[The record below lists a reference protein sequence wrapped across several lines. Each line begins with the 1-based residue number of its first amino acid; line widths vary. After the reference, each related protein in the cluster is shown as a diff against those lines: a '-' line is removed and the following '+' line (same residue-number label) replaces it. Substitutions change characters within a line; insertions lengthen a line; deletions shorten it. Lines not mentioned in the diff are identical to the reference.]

1 MRTVGLFDENS
12 FIIGCGSSGRGVFID
27 PGGEVTA
34 LLELA
39 VEAGLEIEAIW
50 LTHAHID
57 HVAGVAEAVELTGA
71 PVVVHIEDRFLYEA
85 ASVQG
90 QHFGVEIELPPEPQ
104 RWLEGGE
111 ILTLGEL
118 NIEVLHV
125 PGHSPGHVAYWEP
138 VSKSLFSGD
147 CLFAGSIGRSDLPG
161 GSHET
166 LMASIENVIFPLG
179 DDVRVYSGHGPATT
193 VQNERLTNPFFGG
206 GGAYD
211 PFSMR

>member
-12 FIIGCGSSGRGVFID
+12 FVVGCGGSGKGVLID
-27 PGGEVTA
+27 PGGEGTA

-39 VEAGLEIEAIW
+39 AAAGLEIEAIW

-71 PVVVHIEDRFLYEA
+71 PVALHIDDRFLYEA
-85 ASVQG
+85 APVQC
-90 QHFGVEIELPPEPQ
+90 QHFGVEIEAPPEPDL
-104 RWLEGGE
+104 WLRGGE
-111 ILTLGEL
+111 ILSLGDL
-118 NIEVLHV
+118 RIEVLHV

-138 VSKSLFSGD
+138 DSRCLFAGD
-147 CLFAGSIGRSDLPG
+147 CLFAGSIGRTDLPG

-166 LMASIENVIFPLG
+166 LMGSIENVIFPLG
-179 DDVRVYSGHGPATT
+179 DDVRVYAGHGPATT
-193 VQNERLTNPFFGG
+193 VQRERLTNPFFGG
-206 GGAYD
+206 GGGYD

>member
-12 FIIGCGSSGRGVFID
+12 FIIGCGDSGSGVLID
-27 PGGEVTA
+27 PGGEGAA
-34 LLELA
+34 LLDLA
-39 VEAGLEIEAIW
+39 AEVGLEIEAIW

-90 QHFGVEIELPPEPQ
+90 QHFGVEIEQPPEPQ

-111 ILTLGEL
+111 ILALGEL

-125 PGHSPGHVAYWEP
+125 PGHSPGHVAFWEP
-138 VSKSLFSGD
+138 ESRSLFSGD

-179 DDVRVYSGHGPATT
+179 DDVRIYSGHGPATT
-193 VQNERLTNPFFGG
+193 VQRERLTNPFFGG

-211 PFSMR
+211 PFSVR